1 MLHCDLLYSCGKWRI
16 ILVFTKKVVS
26 LHAESKT
33 SAMTDI
39 IRKVLRNVIGG
50 GKSCCSALLLLLA
63 LSGFAACTEDSPA
76 SPEPQNLV
84 ETRTTADS
92 TAVGDTSAVPSGEL
106 QADTAWAGEDIYD
119 YDGNL
124 LIPVT
129 EGEVTTGDAAD
140 AV

>member
-1 MLHCDLLYSCGKWRI
+1 
-16 ILVFTKKVVS
+16 
-26 LHAESKT
+26 
-33 SAMTDI
+33 MTDN

-76 SPEPQNLV
+76 NPEPQNLV
-84 ETRTTADS
+84 ETPTTADS

-106 QADTAWAGEDIYD
+106 QTDTTWAGEDVYD